1 MGVRPPQIVQAALM
15 FIILSLD
22 WLLDSSLK
30 PAEGLEDS
38 LPQEIDIEATS
49 FLQITTESTVDG
61 IDAHCS
67 SDFWASALRRLLR
80 CPCSSADSA
89 GNEVCSRRT
98 TLWTVAALGIA
109 FLQSS
114 VKDVVLLSL

>member
-1 MGVRPPQIVQAALM
+1 MGFRPPQLLQAALL
-15 FIILSLD
+15 FIVLSLEL
-22 WLLDSSLK
+22 LLDSSK
-30 PAEGLEDS
+30 PAEGLDDPP

-49 FLQITTESTVDG
+49 FLQITTESTVDS

-67 SDFWASALRRLLR
+67 SDFWTATLRRLLR
-80 CPCSSADSA
+80 CPCPGTDPS